1 MIKSYITGNAGNEHV
16 VMFRGRGDL
25 LALDGLAEGV
35 QASSA
40 VALETVAVCKLS
52 MQRLEELERRFPGWL
67 WRLQAWELVRV
78 RTTLRVLGR
87 KDAHSRLAAFLLDLS
102 RRSRVRGESVQGF
115 NVSMSQQ
122 DIGNHLGLAVETVC
136 RVLSSLRKSRLI
148 DMDHHRL
155 YIRDVDRLRGLARN

>member
-1 MIKSYITGNAGNEHV
+1 MS
-16 VMFRGRGDL
+16 
-25 LALDGLAEGV
+25 
-35 QASSA
+35 
-40 VALETVAVCKLS
+40 
-52 MQRLEELERRFPGWL
+52 
-67 WRLQAWELVRV
+67 
-78 RTTLRVLGR
+78 
-87 KDAHSRLAAFLLDLS
+87 FLLDLF